1 MSWISFT
8 SVVKARLSHWYV
20 EGLRGYIRRVLI
32 KASPHFAKMVNKT
45 FVHNVNIL
53 RNVTH
58 QHVHLHVVNVDHL
71 TIIIV
76 GHMLLGVSLLLI
88 GALVAYGVKERQCLL
103 ARLRNEAENLGL
115 YS

>member
-8 SVVKARLSHWYV
+8 SVVEARLSHWYV
-20 EGLRGYIRRVLI
+20 EGLRGYIRRGLL

-45 FVHNVNIL
+45 FVCNVNIL

-58 QHVHLHVVNVDHL
+58 QHVHLHGVNMDHL
-71 TIIIV
+71 TIIIIGYV
-76 GHMLLGVSLLLI
+76 LLGVSLLLI
-88 GALVAYGVKERQCLL
+88 RALVAYRVKERWRLL
-103 ARLRNEAENLGL
+103 ARLCNRTENLSL

>member
-1 MSWISFT
+1 M
-8 SVVKARLSHWYV
+8 
-20 EGLRGYIRRVLI
+20 EGLRGYIRRDLL

-45 FVHNVNIL
+45 FVCNVNIL

-58 QHVHLHVVNVDHL
+58 QHVHLHGVNVDHL

-76 GHMLLGVSLLLI
+76 GYMLLGVSLLLI
-88 GALVAYGVKERQCLL
+88 RALVAYGVMERRRLL
-103 ARLRNEAENLGL
+103 ARLCNGAENIGL

>member
-8 SVVKARLSHWYV
+8 SIVEARLLHWYV
-20 EGLRGYIRRVLI
+20 EGLRGYIRRGLL
-32 KASPHFAKMVNKT
+32 KASPHLAKMVNKT
-45 FVHNVNIL
+45 FVRNVNIL

-58 QHVHLHVVNVDHL
+58 QHIHLHGVNVDHL

-76 GHMLLGVSLLLI
+76 GYVLLRVSLLLI
-88 GALVAYGVKERQCLL
+88 GALVAYEVKVRRCLL
-103 ARLRNEAENLGL
+103 ARLHNGAENLSL

>member
-8 SVVKARLSHWYV
+8 SVVEARLSHWYV
-20 EGLRGYIRRVLI
+20 EGLRGYIRRGLL

-45 FVHNVNIL
+45 FVRNVNIL

-58 QHVHLHVVNVDHL
+58 QHVHLHGVNMDHL

-76 GHMLLGVSLLLI
+76 RYVLLGSWFVTYWGPGCVRGEGETTPLDKI
-88 GALVAYGVKERQCLL
+88 M
-103 ARLRNEAENLGL
+103 
-115 YS
+115 

>member
-8 SVVKARLSHWYV
+8 SIVEARLSHWYV
-20 EGLRGYIRRVLI
+20 EGLREYIRRGFL

-45 FVHNVNIL
+45 FVRNVNIL
-53 RNVTH
+53 RNVMH
-58 QHVHLHVVNVDHL
+58 QHIHLHGVNVDHL

-76 GHMLLGVSLLLI
+76 GYVLLEVSFLLI
-88 GALVAYGVKERQCLL
+88 GALVAYGVKERRCLL
-103 ARLRNEAENLGL
+103 ARLRNRAENLGL

>member
-20 EGLRGYIRRVLI
+20 EGLRGYIRRGLL
-32 KASPHFAKMVNKT
+32 KTSPHFAKMVNKM
-45 FVHNVNIL
+45 FVCNVNIL

-58 QHVHLHVVNVDHL
+58 QHIHLHGVNMDHL

-76 GHMLLGVSLLLI
+76 VYVLLRVSLLLI

-103 ARLRNEAENLGL
+103 ARLRNGAENLGL